1 MEETPKELNTK
12 AYAMTIKEEKVLNQ
26 WLDEQLKAGLIVESK
41 SRYMA
46 LCFYIP
52 KKDGSLWLVQDYRKL
67 NQVTIKDKMPL
78 LLIREVID
86 KLKKAKY
93 FNKLDLIWGYNN
105 VQIKEGNGW
114 KAAFL
119 MNRGLFKPQV
129 MYFGLCNMLGTFQR
143 MMNSIFQ
150 ELLHKG
156 VLENYMDDFV
166 ILAKTI
172 TELEE
177 QTIRFLKIAKKHN
190 LCFKWSKC
198 DFNMEE
204 IPILGVVVSK
214 GQVQM
219 EQDKVKVVKKWK
231 VPTKIKEVESFLG
244 FVNFYQRFIQNFSH
258 TSKPLND
265 LKGKKEWK
273 WEEEHQQVFNELKNK
288 ITSQPV
294 LSLPK
299 KEEKFRVETDASGHT
314 IGGVLSQK
322 QKGKW
327 RPIAFLSRTM

>member
-1 MEETPKELNTK
+1 
-12 AYAMTIKEEKVLNQ
+12 
-26 WLDEQLKAGLIVESK
+26 
-41 SRYMA
+41 
-46 LCFYIP
+46 
-52 KKDGSLWLVQDYRKL
+52 
-67 NQVTIKDKMPL
+67 
-78 LLIREVID
+78 
-86 KLKKAKY
+86 
-93 FNKLDLIWGYNN
+93 
-105 VQIKEGNGW
+105 
-114 KAAFL
+114 
-119 MNRGLFKPQV
+119 MNRGLFEPQV
-129 MYFGLCNMLGTFQR
+129 MYFGLCNTLGIFQR
-143 MMNSIFQ
+143 MINSIFQ
-150 ELLHKG
+150 KLLHKG

-204 IPILGVVVSK
+204 IPIMGVVVSK

-219 EQDKVKVVKKWK
+219 EQDKVKVVKEWK
-231 VPTKIKEVESFLG
+231 VPTKIKEIESFLR

-258 TSKPLND
+258 TAKPLND

-273 WEEEHQQVFNELKNK
+273 WKEEHQQVFNELKNK

-299 KEEKFRVETDASGHT
+299 REGKFRVETDASGHA
-314 IGGVLSQK
+314 IGGVLSQE
-322 QKGKW
+322 QKEKW
-327 RPIAFLSRTM
+327 RPIAFLSRTMQPVERNYEIYNKELLAIVEVLSKWRQYLLNAIEPFEIWMDHKNLKYFREPHKLNRQQAR